1 MDCGWPGP
9 LLLRWIDWE
18 RSDANRTR
26 RPHRLSVADDPEPKS
41 CLGATIEGVIRRHRC
56 FELGKIVSKMPIH
69 STSGVVSV
77 LQGVFLFVANFDNYA
92 TKFSRNVHNAP
103 LWGQIRRMK
112 SRRGS
117 ANGAALR

>member
-1 MDCGWPGP
+1 LAYYADSPQRDRGSSEHERCAVGLSKMTRSEVLPGP
-9 LLLRWIDWE
+9 
-18 RSDANRTR
+18 
-26 RPHRLSVADDPEPKS
+26 
-41 CLGATIEGVIRRHRC
+41 TIESVIRRYRC